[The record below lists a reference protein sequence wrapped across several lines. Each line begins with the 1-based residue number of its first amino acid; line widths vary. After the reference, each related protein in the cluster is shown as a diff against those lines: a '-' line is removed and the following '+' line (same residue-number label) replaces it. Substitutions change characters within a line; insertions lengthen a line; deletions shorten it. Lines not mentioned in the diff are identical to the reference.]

1 MEIDKEK
8 LLLSIKKALGEENP
22 TVSALKS
29 GNKQQILNSL
39 PSDAKIQLE
48 NMLKNNNNLNDLL
61 NSKEA
66 KDLISKY
73 LKDK

>member
-22 TVSALKS
+22 TVSALES
-29 GNKQQILNSL
+29 GNKQQILDSL
-39 PSDAKIQLE
+39 PSNTKAQLE
-48 NMLKNNNNLNDLL
+48 NLLKNNNSLNDLL